1 MIRAS
6 LIVALLFALVGC
18 GGPPPPLPA
27 ATLDKASDGLRASLD
42 AWKKGDSFESWK
54 KRSPVAFTDQDWQAG
69 AKLLEYEIKRV
80 EGLSGENARGW
91 VVLSLKDRRGKTV
104 SREVVYEINTE
115 KAVIARDPFN

>member
-6 LIVALLFALVGC
+6 LIVALLVTLVGC
-18 GGPPPPLPA
+18 GGPPPPLPT
-27 ATLDKASDGLRASLD
+27 ATLDKASDSLRASLD

-91 VVLSLKDRRGKTV
+91 VVRGDALGSVEDVAAQIAGELDRLSRWAGSGSLD
-104 SREVVYEINTE
+104 
-115 KAVIARDPFN
+115 